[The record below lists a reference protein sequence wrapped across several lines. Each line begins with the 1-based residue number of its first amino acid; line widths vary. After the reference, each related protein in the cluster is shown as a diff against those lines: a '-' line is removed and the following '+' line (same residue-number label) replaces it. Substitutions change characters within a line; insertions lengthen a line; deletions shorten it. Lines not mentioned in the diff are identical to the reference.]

1 MGRHDPLPPDYA
13 QEVTDVVIDPSQ
25 QAVHVAEEMEAAGEV
40 DGVMM

>member
-1 MGRHDPLPPDYA
+1 
-13 QEVTDVVIDPSQ
+13 VVIDPSQ